1 MGLGAVNAAPCV
13 HGRRK
18 RGTRRHNDWSSRQ
31 YHKKC
36 WKEMLRSQYVSALP
50 GWASLVR

>member
-1 MGLGAVNAAPCV
+1 MPIGD
-13 HGRRK
+13 RRK

-36 WKEMLRSQYVSALP
+36 WKEMHRSQYVSVLP
-50 GWASLVR
+50 RWASLVR